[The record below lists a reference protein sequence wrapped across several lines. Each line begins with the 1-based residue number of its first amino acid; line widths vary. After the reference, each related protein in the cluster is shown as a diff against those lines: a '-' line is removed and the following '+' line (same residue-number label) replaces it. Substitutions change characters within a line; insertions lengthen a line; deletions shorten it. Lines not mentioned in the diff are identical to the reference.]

1 MKNDDGMAS
10 TRLKPLIERAFDA
23 SVNGVIVLEAIRN
36 EQGQLRDFRF
46 GVANEVGLR
55 AVGHTRDSLLGQTV
69 RDIYPAS
76 SGLFDQYR
84 QVLETGE
91 RQTVETYYPDQNSW
105 RAITVVP
112 IEEGVMV
119 TYLDITARK
128 KADEA
133 VSQQAQLLNDIMES
147 GPMGLV
153 VLKAE
158 PSAARV
164 QDFSVVRMNSL
175 FRDEI
180 CQSKTDLIGKP
191 LAAAF
196 HNARESG
203 LLSRCILGVKLGEA
217 QEFEM
222 PSGTNGH
229 RNWYRV
235 AMAPQ
240 NDQLILALTDV
251 TATRTAQLAYHSQA
265 QLLGSVLDGSQNA
278 IVAFDAIR
286 NVDGQITNFRFV
298 LQNEANR
305 RWMKRTDKQL
315 AGCTLLDFF
324 TANHAGELMSRC
336 RQVVDTDTPY
346 RGDITYDYGAGPGF
360 YNLSIVRR
368 GDGVVLTMQDKTSEK
383 LAEDNLLA
391 NQQQLEAANQELR
404 RSNDNLQSFTYI
416 ASHDLQEPLRKI
428 QSFGDILKNQRAIEL
443 GPDVELLER
452 MQSAARRM
460 SMLIQDLLT
469 YSRLSTHKEIT
480 NSVALNAVVTDV
492 LLNLELA
499 VTESGATFDVPE
511 LPVVRGDASQLRQLF
526 QNLFS
531 NAIKFRKA
539 GVAPHI
545 QVRTRQVTAA
555 DAPTLLDPTRTQG
568 YYRIDII
575 DNGIG
580 FDPRYIDRIF
590 QVFQRLHS
598 KAKYAG
604 TGIGLAICEKVVNT
618 HGGAITAASKLAEGA
633 TFTVYLPL

>member
-1 MKNDDGMAS
+1 MNNDDGMAS

-23 SVNGVIVLEAIRN
+23 SVNGVIVLEAIRD
-36 EQGQLRDFRF
+36 EQGQIRDFRF
-46 GVANEVGLR
+46 GVANEAGLR
-55 AVGHTRDSLLGQTV
+55 VVGHTRETLLGHTV
-69 RDIYPAS
+69 REIYPAS
-76 SGLFDQYR
+76 SGLLEQYLR
-84 QVLETGE
+84 VCNTGE
-91 RQTVETYYPDQNSW
+91 KHTIETYYPEQNKW

-180 CQSKTDLIGKP
+180 CQTQTDLIGKP

-222 PSGTNGH
+222 PSGANGH
-229 RNWYRV
+229 RSWYRV

-240 NDQLILALTDV
+240 KDQLILALTDI
-251 TATRTAQLAYHSQA
+251 TATRKAQLAYHSQA
-265 QLLGSVLDGSQNA
+265 QLLESVLDGSQNA
-278 IVAFDAIR
+278 IVAFDAMR
-286 NVDGQITNFRFV
+286 NVDGQIVNFRFI

-305 RWMKRTDKQL
+305 RWMNRTDKQVV
-315 AGCTLLDFF
+315 GYTLLDFYSASY
-324 TANHAGELMSRC
+324 ANELLSRC
-336 RQVVDTDTPY
+336 RQVIDTDVPY
-346 RGDITYDYGAGPGF
+346 RGDITYDYGNGPGF
-360 YNLSIVRR
+360 YDLSIVRR

-391 NQQQLEAANQELR
+391 NQQQLEAANLELR

-428 QSFGDILKNQRAIEL
+428 QSFGDILKNQRATEL

-469 YSRLSTHKEIT
+469 YSRLSTRKEIT
-480 NSVALNAVVTDV
+480 NSVSLNAVVTDV

-499 VTESGATFDVPE
+499 VAESGAIVDVPE
-511 LPVVRGDASQLRQLF
+511 LPIVRGDASQLRQLF

-531 NAIKFRKA
+531 NAIKFKKA
-539 GVAPHI
+539 GAIPHI
-545 QVRTRQVTAA
+545 QVRTQRVIAA

-568 YYRIDII
+568 YHRIDII

-580 FDPRYIDRIF
+580 FEPRYLDRIF

-618 HGGAITAASKLAEGA
+618 HGGAITATSQPGEGA
-633 TFTVYLPL
+633 TFTVYLPI